1 MNESIFTFASVLAM
15 VAWLS
20 LVLALVV
27 PPSVT
32 RERLLRFGGRLV
44 PVALCALYVGVLYTN
59 WGAVPDGNFSDLA
72 GVVALFSHP
81 GNVLGGWIHFL
92 AFDLLIGR
100 GVIDHGLAHGYS
112 RIALVLVLPFIF
124 LYGPMGLLA
133 YAVLVMI
140 MQGVKSRKQV

>member
-1 MNESIFTFASVLAM
+1 M

-27 PPSVT
+27 SPSPT
-32 RERLLRFGGRLV
+32 RERLLCFAGRLV
-44 PVALCALYVGVLYTN
+44 PVALSALYVGVLYSN

-100 GVIDHGLAHGYS
+100 GVIDHGLAHGYP
-112 RIALVLVLPFIF
+112 RIAVVLVLPFIF
-124 LYGPMGLLA
+124 LYGPVGLLA
-133 YAVLVMI
+133 YFILAMI
-140 MQGVKSRKQV
+140 IQGVRSLRQV